1 MAVDISNYLATQG
14 SPTTQVASNSS
25 SDALVS
31 GQANQDSSYQ
41 TFLTLLTSQ
50 LKNQD
55 PTSPLDTNSFTQ
67 QLVQMTGVQQQL
79 LSNNLLQQL
88 VNQAGGGVAG
98 AVGLIGQSVT
108 AQSDTGQLVGGQA
121 SWGYNLASNASKAT
135 ITISDSTGKV
145 VWSGA
150 APDLGAGDH
159 AFTWDGKTSSGAK
172 ASDGVY
178 KINVTAINA
187 NGASVAATTS
197 FTGVASSLATVN
209 GQTMLNIGP
218 IQVPLTAVTGVT
230 PIPKTSTASNDNGN
244 SSNNNN
250 NNSSSGGGGSNTD
263 TQAAGC
269 RTPSGAPERRAIR
282 RRAREA
288 LPAPQ
293 DAFPPERLKLPV
305 DRSLVQ

>member
-31 GQANQDSSYQ
+31 GQANLDSSYQ

-79 LSNNLLQQL
+79 LSNKLLQQL

-250 NNSSSGGGGSNTD
+250 SRSGGGSNTD
-263 TQAAGC
+263 TQAAG
-269 RTPSGAPERRAIR
+269 
-282 RRAREA
+282 
-288 LPAPQ
+288 
-293 DAFPPERLKLPV
+293 
-305 DRSLVQ
+305 